1 MLERLP
7 QLGQGELGAAAV
19 LAGHC
24 SRGLGPER
32 GGRPQQPDCVQ
43 TVECDGQLGGGA
55 VGGAEVGQERGEQG
69 GQSGS
74 AGQRLTVPGP
84 GHQLSQSSQ
93 LGVAQLN
100 GKATISLKYT
110 TTLMHFLT

>member
-1 MLERLP
+1 MLERLR
-7 QLGQGELGAAAV
+7 QLGQGELGVAAV

-32 GGRPQQPDCVQ
+32 GGGPEQPDCVQ

-55 VGGAEVGQERGEQG
+55 VGGAEAGQERGEQG

-74 AGQRLTVPGP
+74 AGQRLAVPGP

-93 LGVAQLN
+93 FGVAQLN
-100 GKATISLKYT
+100 GKASIIILFIY
-110 TTLMHFLT
+110 MHFLT